1 MKTLKKVL
9 FYFTLTLVVVLI
21 AFTASVFLFKDR
33 IIQEFIREA
42 NKSLNTPVK
51 IGKIEIA
58 TWSDFPNLAIVFTDV
73 YIEDGL
79 PDESPLLTAK
89 TISFYMNPLEVWS
102 GNYAIRGLQIIDS
115 ETSLK
120 INAAGKN
127 NYTILKKLSDSTQ
140 TGSIRFDL
148 KNVKLKNTKV
158 TYEDRQA
165 QQSHLFSSEQLTAS
179 IAITGQL
186 YTIAGKGDVATGQ
199 IGIGS
204 KVFLKNKLFDVISS
218 LTYDDHLKQVV
229 INSSTIKVKE
239 STRLGDPKQEDMKPT
254 TTLTDDDLEQEK
266 DTIAIFQVADDLY
279 MNERYRI
286 DAARIK
292 SHP

>member
-1 MKTLKKVL
+1 LSFSFAKPDGIILKIVKKVL
-9 FYFTLTLVVVLI
+9 IYFALTVVVVLI

-79 PDESPLLTAK
+79 PGENALLTAK

-102 GNYAIRGLQIIDS
+102 GKYAIRGLQITDS
-115 ETSLK
+115 ETDLK
-120 INAAGKN
+120 INAIGKN
-127 NYTILKKLSDSTQ
+127 NYTILKESPDSAK

-158 TYEDRQA
+158 TYEDKQGK
-165 QQSHLFSSEQLTAS
+165 QSHLFSSEQLTAS
-179 IAITGQL
+179 ISVTNCMPSKARVMSPQ
-186 YTIAGKGDVATGQ
+186 GKSESEAQ
-199 IGIGS
+199 
-204 KVFLKNKLFDVISS
+204 SS
-218 LTYDDHLKQVV
+218 
-229 INSSTIKVKE
+229 
-239 STRLGDPKQEDMKPT
+239 
-254 TTLTDDDLEQEK
+254 
-266 DTIAIFQVADDLY
+266 
-279 MNERYRI
+279 
-286 DAARIK
+286 
-292 SHP
+292 